1 MKNRDWLKAWYTPIL
16 FALPTYVL
24 LMFALQVAADVDLN
38 RWFKLGL
45 YFALYFFF
53 VWFLAK
59 IANIGTEVAT
69 SVTPPMTGRFQDR
82 FATLENMYF
91 SLLSIPL

>member
-1 MKNRDWLKAWYTPIL
+1 MST
-16 FALPTYVL
+16 F
-24 LMFALQVAADVDLN
+24 N

-69 SVTPPMTGRFQDR
+69 ERHPAYDWPDFRTDSLRWKICIFP
-82 FATLENMYF
+82 YF
-91 SLLSIPL
+91 LSHFDIVIAESISIRAAISANFRSSQGGEALKR

>member
-1 MKNRDWLKAWYTPIL
+1 
-16 FALPTYVL
+16 
-24 LMFALQVAADVDLN
+24 MFALQVAADVDLN

-59 IANIGTEVAT
+59 IANIGTEVRYRA
-69 SVTPPMTGRFQDR
+69 SPR
-82 FATLENMYF
+82 L
-91 SLLSIPL
+91 